1 MDGSKITCK
10 VCYYNG
16 YYILK
21 HLAKSTNCQKSYKE
35 EEKKALQKLSK
46 FDPDY
51 KGKNEYDAAK
61 RAKRYQKNKEK
72 IALKYDPIKRA
83 ENHKRAKQ
91 NAINER
97 KKQYENQVHPKKSIE
112 ELKENAIEKHLAFKE
127 KTRKRFKDINDNL
140 SKIKEVKDIKV
151 DSIYTANTLDEE
163 IENVALRAKLIDFD
177 LKSVSDMFEELM
189 RSIENQWVDINERI
203 STIFEDLPI
212 MRYGSKASEPE

>member
-1 MDGSKITCK
+1 MDGSKKTCK

-21 HLAKSTNCQKSYKE
+21 RLAKSTNCQKSYKE

-46 FDPDY
+46 FHPDY
-51 KGKNEYDAAK
+51 MGKNEYDATK
-61 RAKRYQKNKEK
+61 RAERYQKDKEK

-83 ENHKRAKQ
+83 ENYKRTKQ
-91 NAINER
+91 NTINER
-97 KKQYENQVHPKKSIE
+97 KKQYENQLHPKKSIE
-112 ELKENAIEKHLAFKE
+112 EWKENATEKHLALKE

-140 SKIKEVKDIKV
+140 SKIKEIKDIKG
-151 DSIYTANTLDEE
+151 DSIYTANILDEE

-177 LKSVSDMFEELM
+177 LKIVSDMFEELM
-189 RSIENQWVDINERI
+189 RSIENQWVDINDRI

-212 MRYGSKASEPE
+212 MRDGSKASEPE